1 MQGSPTGANIVALYN
16 GPAVSPNGL
25 FDGLIN
31 NGTIV
36 AADLMGP
43 LAGKVCVSLSA
54 ITCAKS
60 SNKYVLGT

>member
-1 MQGSPTGANIVALYN
+1 MQGSPTGANIVALYS

-31 NGTIV
+31 NGTVV
-36 AADLMGP
+36 AADLVGP

-54 ITCAKS
+54 IAGVKPS
-60 SNKYVLGT
+60 KNNVLGT